1 MPHTPRETG
10 ALAGL
15 SRKRRA
21 APSPLA
27 SHGGRAGRS
36 PALGALRSLLVWIAE
51 TSQASRLAR
60 LASMGLGLPR
70 STDPGREC
78 WREDMGRGDTPRG

>member
-15 SRKRRA
+15 R
-21 APSPLA
+21 
-27 SHGGRAGRS
+27 G
-36 PALGALRSLLVWIAE
+36 LLVWIAE

-78 WREDMGRGDTPRG
+78 WREDMGRGAAEPPRG